1 MPKNLEFKARV
12 RELNPLE
19 EEFKSKGAEFVG
31 VLKQCDTYFNVQG
44 GRLKLREV
52 GGRPGELIFYKRNEA
67 SSSEM
72 ESRYSVLPVRDA
84 SLKSF
89 LSESLGVKVVV
100 VKERRLLMLKN
111 ARIHLDDVK
120 GLGKF
125 LEFEVVSAE
134 SAATNGNDEDDA
146 ALLGM
151 LKEYAA
157 PFVVREI
164 NESYSDLMLKDK
176 ISSD

>member
-1 MPKNLEFKARV
+1 MPKNLEFKAQV

-19 EEFKSKGAEFVG
+19 EVFKAKGAAFTG
-31 VLKQCDTYFNVQG
+31 VLKQCDTYFNVHS
-44 GRLKLREV
+44 GRLKLRET
-52 GGRPGELIFYKRNEA
+52 GGRRTELIFYERNET

-72 ESRYSVLPVRDA
+72 ESRYMVHPVRDA

-89 LSESLGVKVVV
+89 LSESLGVKTVVL
-100 VKERRLLMLKN
+100 KDRRLLMLKN
-111 ARIHLDDVK
+111 ARIHLDEVK
-120 GLGKF
+120 GLGSF

-134 SAATNGNDEDDA
+134 SATAHGDDESDA

-164 NESYSDLMLKDK
+164 NESYSDMMLEK
-176 ISSD
+176 